1 MHSWFQET
9 WTMETSIRSQNAWGQ
24 QKMIWRKKRIGTSLA
39 ARGLQLS
46 QLIFWLRRTSHQCYQ
61 KSRLSED
68 GLRSTGWGGVSYSLC
83 ELHGSVLVFMELM
96 STGQSIQEK
105 KKAWRLYL
113 GEAASLLLSRLKNL
127 PTPTGSTFS
136 TCGCKCLSHSSAT
149 GWLNCILTPDA
160 VSILTLVHVNH
171 KAEEKRVLSKGVALL
186 FPSSPRIWSRCK
198 ELLPTTYTAKN
209 NLL

>member
-1 MHSWFQET
+1 MPEGSRKW
-9 WTMETSIRSQNAWGQ
+9 S
-24 QKMIWRKKRIGTSLA
+24 WRKKHIGTSLA
-39 ARGLQLS
+39 ARGLRLS

-83 ELHGSVLVFMELM
+83 ELHGPMLIFMELM
-96 STGQSIQEK
+96 STGQSIQEEK
-105 KKAWRLYL
+105 RP
-113 GEAASLLLSRLKNL
+113 E
-127 PTPTGSTFS
+127 GSTLGRQPRFCCADS
-136 TCGCKCLSHSSAT
+136 RTFLQQQVQLCQLVECKYLSHSSAT
-149 GWLNCILTPDA
+149 GWLNCVLTPDA

-171 KAEEKRVLSKGVALL
+171 KADEKRVLSKGVALL

-209 NLL
+209 NIL